1 MREYQIGEKEAGQTL
16 LKFLQKYLPLAP
28 SSFFYKMLRKKNIK
42 YNDQKAD
49 GKEKLKAGD
58 CIKLYLSEDTIEGFQ
73 KKAIENDVKISEYEN
88 AYQQLKGIQVVY
100 ENDHV
105 VILNKPFG
113 ILSQKAAER
122 DLSLNEWLIGYLL
135 ADGSLSTKDL
145 KTFHPSVCNR
155 LDRNTCGLVLCSKT
169 VTGGQL
175 LSEWIRN
182 RDIKKFYHLFVKG
195 TGLAEKHLKGYLK
208 KDPKSNRVS
217 ISTDPSAGDDI
228 ETHFIPLK
236 EFQDKTYLEVELIT
250 GKTHQIR
257 AHMASIGHPLLG
269 DYKYGDRTFNDFY
282 RQKLGI
288 KSQMLCACRL
298 EFPQQCGMLS
308 DLNGKILRIEDPEIF
323 GRIRQESSRER
334 LP

>member
-1 MREYQIGEKEAGQTL
+1 MKEYQIGEKEAGQTL

-58 CIKLYLSEDTIEGFQ
+58 CIQLYLSDDTIEGFQ
-73 KKAIENDVKISEYEN
+73 KKETQNDAKCSEYEN
-88 AYQQLKGIQVVY
+88 AYQHLKGIQVVY

-113 ILSQKAAER
+113 ILSQKAAAQ
-122 DLSLNEWLIGYLL
+122 DFSLNEWLIGYLL
-135 ADGSLSTKDL
+135 ADRSLSTKDL
-145 KTFHPSVCNR
+145 KTFRPSVCNR

-182 RDIKKFYHLFVKG
+182 REIKKFYHLFVKG
-195 TGLAEKHLKGYLK
+195 TGLTEEHLKGYLK
-208 KDPKSNRVS
+208 KDTKSNRVS
-217 ISTDPSAGDDI
+217 ISRDSSNGDYI
-228 ETHFIPLK
+228 ETRLFPLK
-236 EFQDKTYLEVELIT
+236 EFGDKTYLEVELLT

-257 AHMASIGHPLLG
+257 AHMASVGHPLLG
-269 DYKYGDRTFNDFY
+269 DYKYGDRAFNDFY

-298 EFPQQCGMLS
+298 EFPQQCGILS
-308 DLNGKILRIEDPEIF
+308 DLNGKILQIEEPELFNRIK
-323 GRIRQESSRER
+323 QESMYEQ